1 MATTGRAVS
10 RAMKGEEMREA
21 GRRDQIARGGGSKA
35 ATTVGIVLGGVCA
48 VLFVLVVLAFTR
60 ASDLG
65 GELDETRAEFVR
77 LSKKTEQLKT
87 DIVAME
93 GDLRQMRAASAEVT
107 RLRRIVAELQE
118 QKAPPVDEAKIR
130 EAVTAALEERRAAMT
145 ARFARPRQGGQGPME
160 RIAERM
166 DIDKVE
172 KNVRG
177 LAEAFLEGMK
187 ADQKD
192 GEGGDKADDKKLT
205 EGTDKA
211 ITEGFDLWRQLREG
225 KITQEEFRR
234 RSREL
239 REKFRK
245 EFGDFEMMFR
255 RGRGGRPAEGAK
267 DKGEGGTF

>member
-1 MATTGRAVS
+1 MS
-10 RAMKGEEMREA
+10 EA
-21 GRRDQIARGGGSKA
+21 GRRDEIARGGGSKA
-35 ATTVGIVLGGVCA
+35 ATTVGIVLGGVSA

-65 GELDETRAEFVR
+65 GELDDTRAEFLR

-107 RLRRIVAELQE
+107 RLRQKVAELQE
-118 QKAPPVDEAKIR
+118 QKGPPLDEAKIR
-130 EAVTAALEERRAAMT
+130 ELVTAALEERRAAMA
-145 ARFARPRQGGQGPME
+145 ARFGRGLQRGQDGQAGRDRRGPME

-177 LAEAFLEGMK
+177 LAEAFLKGMR
-187 ADQKD
+187 AEQKD
-192 GEGGDKADDKKLT
+192 GEGGENAEDKKLA

-211 ITEGFDLWRQLREG
+211 ITEGFDLWRQRREG
-225 KITQEEFRR
+225 KITDEEFRR

-255 RGRGGRPAEGAK
+255 RGRRERPAEGAK